1 MSTRRA
7 VDPGR
12 RIPRDLHP
20 LAWWAWA
27 LALGTAASR
36 TTNPLLL
43 LLVLAVLGFVVT
55 ARRTEAPWARGFRY
69 YLWLALTI
77 VAVRVLFRCV
87 FATGVTPDDH
97 VLLTLPHLP
106 TPAWYAGIEI
116 GGPVSLEAVLS
127 SAVDGL
133 RLACLMCCIGAAN
146 TLANPKRALRVLPGA
161 LYELGVAV
169 TVSLS
174 VAPQLVA
181 SVQRVLRARRL
192 RAGRAKGLHALRGIV
207 VPVLSDA
214 LDRSLHLAAAMDSR
228 GYGRSGT
235 ATRASR
241 RLTGALLL
249 SGMAGLC
256 TGLYGLL
263 DGTAPAWLGLPAL
276 AAGSALCV
284 AGLALGGRR
293 VRRTTYRP
301 DPWRGAEWGVAGCG
315 LAAAV
320 LLCVSVGYDATD
332 LNPSLY
338 PLSWP
343 ALPPVPALALLLAG
357 AAGVLAPPPGR
368 PPAAAAPP
376 SPRTAPDRELSE
388 VSE

>member
-1 MSTRRA
+1 MSTRQA
-7 VDPGR
+7 ADSGK

-77 VAVRVLFRCV
+77 VAIRVLFRCV

-106 TPAWYAGIEI
+106 TPAWYAGISI

-127 SAVDGL
+127 SVVDGL
-133 RLACLMCCIGAAN
+133 RLAALMCCIGAAN

-181 SVQRVLRARRL
+181 SVQRVSRARRL
-192 RAGRAKGLHALRGIV
+192 RAGRARGLHALRGIV

-228 GYGRSGT
+228 GYGRSGS
-235 ATRASR
+235 ASR
-241 RLTGALLL
+241 GSRRATGTLLL
-249 SGMAGLC
+249 AGMAGLC

-315 LAAAV
+315 IAAAV
-320 LLCVSVGYDATD
+320 LLCVSVGYDATA

-343 ALPPVPALALLLAG
+343 SLPLVPALALLLAG

-368 PPAAAAPP
+368 PPQAVSVP
-376 SPRTAPDRELSE
+376 SPRPRTDRELSE